1 MRCQIYQS
9 LTRHKLMYGM
19 ERKPLKYLA
28 LADIV
33 ILFQFDLISSI
44 LAFNRYSALV
54 VILMLFINVFLVYFL
69 RQMASYDPLL
79 LEVYLRS
86 KRYQAYYSARS
97 SHMNSH
103 ARKGSLIFKP
113 INWKG

>member
-1 MRCQIYQS
+1 MKIPVYQS
-9 LTRHKLMYGM
+9 LIRHKLLYGM
-19 ERKPLKYLA
+19 ERTPVKLLMA
-28 LADIV
+28 ADII

-54 VILMLFINVFLVYFL
+54 ILIMLAVNILMVYLL
-69 RQMASYDPLL
+69 REIAKRDTQM

-86 KRYQAYYSARS
+86 KRYQSYYSARS
-97 SHMNSH
+97 SYLNSH
-103 ARKGSLIFKP
+103 LRKGNLLFKP

>member
-1 MRCQIYQS
+1 MKIPVYQS
-9 LTRHKLMYGM
+9 LVRHKLLYGM
-19 ERKPLKYLA
+19 ERTPAKLLVF
-28 LADIV
+28 ADII

-54 VILMLFINVFLVYFL
+54 ILIMLTVNIGMVYLL
-69 RQMASYDPLL
+69 RQMAKQDTQM

-86 KRYQAYYSARS
+86 KRYQNYYSARS
-97 SHMNSH
+97 SYMNSH
-103 ARKGSLIFKP
+103 LRKGNLLFKP